1 MEVGREGWAASELYC
16 FFRVGFF
23 LRFLCFFLRA
33 SFCFLFFSFFFV
45 FFFFFSRFCFFCFF
59 CFLLGKARH
68 AKAGGG
74 GGCQATNEGTPG
86 GYFLLNGGAAAAIGG
101 IGSTSTGA
109 CVVQKRAQKRVS

>member
-74 GGCQATNEGTPG
+74 GGAVKQRTRERPAAT
-86 GYFLLNGGAAAAIGG
+86 F
-101 IGSTSTGA
+101 
-109 CVVQKRAQKRVS
+109 C